1 MMRRTKKRPR
11 AKSDYGEFEFEFEK
25 TLSGLYENEGR
36 NETSRASDGGFA
48 YPDRKRTE
56 R

>member
-1 MMRRTKKRPR
+1 MMEDMRSVDDAKNEKKPR
-11 AKSDYGEFEFEFEK
+11 AKSDYCEFEFEFEK

-48 YPDRKRTE
+48 
-56 R
+56 